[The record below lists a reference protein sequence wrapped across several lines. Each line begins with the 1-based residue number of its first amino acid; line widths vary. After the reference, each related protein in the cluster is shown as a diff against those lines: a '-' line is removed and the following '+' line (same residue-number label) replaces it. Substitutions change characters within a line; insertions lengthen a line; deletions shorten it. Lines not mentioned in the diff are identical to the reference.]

1 MNIITVIPLSK
12 SKIAEELIYFT
23 ATDVPLGAV
32 VTVPL
37 RRKNI
42 FAIVTK
48 VEPVKDLK
56 TDIKNAPFKIR
67 KLDKIQSTVFFPPF
81 FVEACKSIAGF
92 YSTKIGAVI
101 NTVISNLIL
110 ENVGKIAPP
119 LPPQASFEITSNT
132 NVLKTNQIFAIQGD
146 DTDRIS
152 SWRSLIRQEF
162 ANKRS
167 VAIYLPTIED
177 GNLLFSALEKG
188 IEGYIFCLNNNLSSK
203 KFTSTWKTISETDHP
218 VVVITTGSFS
228 LLPRADIKTVI
239 IEKENGRG
247 WISQKSPY
255 LDVRNAIITIAKLN
269 NQTIYLADSMLRVE
283 TLNDVEKEIIEEGSP
298 FKWRSVSLAKDFLID
313 MKIVKDSPKTVSQNV
328 IQNQNEPPVQF
339 ANINENDLVPL
350 DPKNIREPRFKVLSS
365 ELKKLIMQNSEENTH
380 LFIFSLRR
388 GLSPITACDD
398 CGNIVMCRQ
407 CKTTVVLHTSPETG
421 KNYFMCHIC
430 GDRRSADETCIT
442 CDSWRLTPLGIGIDK
457 VSEEIKKFFPKLDIF
472 KIDADTTK
480 TEKEIAETLAKFRAK
495 PGSILLGT
503 ELAIQ
508 NFSEKIDHIAISSL
522 DSLFSLPDFRI
533 QEKIMYNLIRLRA
546 QATRSILVQTRKAE
560 QKVFEYGLKGNLG
573 DFYHMSLGER
583 KQFDYPPFSI
593 LIKITI
599 EGKKDEIAIT
609 MADVA
614 KFLEPQTIDIFP
626 AFTSTVRGKSV
637 IHGLIKIATHAWPD
651 LELSNKLRSLPPNV
665 MVKINPESLL

>member
-12 SKIAEELIYFT
+12 SKVAEELIYFT
-23 ATDVPLGAV
+23 ANEVPIGAV

-48 VEPVKDLK
+48 IEPVQDLK
-56 TDIKNAPFKIR
+56 TDIKNASFKIR
-67 KLDKIQSTVFFPPF
+67 KLDKIKSTIFFPTF
-81 FVEACKSIAGF
+81 FVEACKNIAEF
-92 YSTKIGAVI
+92 HSTKIGAVI
-101 NTVISNLIL
+101 DTVISNLIL
-110 ENVGKIAPP
+110 ENIGNIDPP
-119 LPPQASFEITSNT
+119 IPPQASFEINSNT
-132 NVLKTNQIFAIQGD
+132 DNTNRKNSNNRIFAIQGD

-162 ANKRS
+162 ANKKS
-167 VAIYLPTIED
+167 VAIYVPTIED
-177 GNLLFSALEKG
+177 GKLLFSALEKG
-188 IEGYIFCLNNNLSSK
+188 IEGYIFFLNNSLSSK
-203 KFTSTWKTISETDHP
+203 KFISTWKNISEIDHP
-218 VVVITTGSFS
+218 IVIICTSSFS
-228 LLPRADIKTVI
+228 LLPRTDLKTVI
-239 IEKENGRG
+239 IEKENGKG

-255 LDVRNAIITIAKLN
+255 LDLRNAITTIAKLN
-269 NQTIYLADSMLRVE
+269 NQIIYLSDSMLRTE
-283 TLNDVEKEIIEEGSP
+283 TLNDVEKEMIEEGSP
-298 FKWRSVSLAKDFLID
+298 FKWRSISLAKDLLVD
-313 MKIVKDSPKTVSQNV
+313 MRTTKDQTKES
-328 IQNQNEPPVQF
+328 
-339 ANINENDLVPL
+339 
-350 DPKNIREPRFKVLSS
+350 RFKVLST
-365 ELKKLIMQNSEENTH
+365 ELKDLITQNAEENTH

-388 GLSPITACDD
+388 GLAPITACSD

-407 CKTTVVLHTSPETG
+407 CKSTVVLHTSQETG

-430 GDRRSADETCIT
+430 GDRRSAEENCLTCN
-442 CDSWRLTPLGIGIDK
+442 SWKLTPLGIGIEK
-457 VSEEIKKFFPKLDIF
+457 VYEEIKNNFPKIDIF
-472 KIDADTTK
+472 KIDSDSIK
-480 TEKEIAETLAKFRAK
+480 TEKQLTEILAKFRAK

-508 NFSEKIDHIAISSL
+508 NFSEKIDHIAISSM

-546 QATRSILVQTRKAE
+546 QATRSILVQTRKIE
-560 QKVFEYGLKGNLG
+560 EKVFEYGLKGNIS
-573 DFYHMSLGER
+573 DFYRMTLDER
-583 KQFDYPPFSI
+583 RNFNYPPFSI

-599 EGKKDEIAIT
+599 EGKKDEIANT

-651 LELSNKLRSLPPNV
+651 PELSDKLRSLPPNV